1 MNALLELSN
10 LDEFESQIP
19 DGYELSNGKFVEHK
33 MGAKSSLVAGKIGVL
48 LANHCSANAL
58 GDIWFSDTTYRCFP
72 KAKRTVRK
80 PDVSFIRRGRFPD
93 DQIPDGDIKIIPD
106 LAVEVVSPND
116 LVYELEEKIADYLSV
131 RIPLIWVINPNSR
144 SVYVYRPDQ
153 PVIRLTDTDELT
165 GEDVI
170 PGFHCRIDS
179 ILLPPEPATPTTQ
192 TSEPT

>member
-116 LVYELEEKIADYLSV
+116 L
-131 RIPLIWVINPNSR
+131 
-144 SVYVYRPDQ
+144 